1 MNWVDTG
8 SIMLSIRDL
17 MNGVL
22 REASPGRWDAYIPSP
37 SLQNHAASLARL
49 PGGELACVWF
59 GGTMEGMPDI
69 SIHMSIFDKDKGCWS
84 PAVKFVDNPTRS
96 EQNPLLFNAA
106 DGAVWLMYTSQVSGN
121 QETSVVRRR
130 VSPDGGKTFGPP
142 HTMIDAPGTFIR
154 QRIVT
159 LPSGDLL
166 LPVFKCRKVANEPWT
181 GNHDISAVFR
191 SKDGGTTWSQIDVPQ
206 SMGQVHMNIVE
217 AGNGKMIAVYRS
229 RWADHIHMSRSS
241 DGGAS
246 WSTPVPTVLPNNN
259 SSIQC
264 VRLGDGRLA
273 MVYNH
278 SSAANAEGRRTS
290 LYDELDDNAQQ
301 LSTPAQGRQAFWGAP
316 RAPMSLIFSTDNGE
330 TWTGRRDLEIG
341 DGYCL
346 SNNSVDGMNREFSYP
361 TLLEGPDGTLDIA
374 FTYFR
379 QGIKHVRLAI

>member
-1 MNWVDTG
+1 MSWVDDG
-8 SIMLSIRDL
+8 IIMSNIRNL
-17 MNGVL
+17 MDGIL
-22 REASPGRWDAYIPSP
+22 REAGSGRWDAYIPSP

-69 SIHMSIFDKDKGCWS
+69 SIHMSVFDEVRGRWL
-84 PAVKFVDNPTRS
+84 PATKFVDDPTRS

-121 QETSVVRRR
+121 QETSVIRRR
-130 VSPDGGKTFGPP
+130 LSSDCGKTFGPP

-154 QRIVT
+154 QRIFT
-159 LPSGDLL
+159 LSSGELL
-166 LPVFKCRKVANEPWT
+166 LPVFKCRKVGNEPWT
-181 GNHDISAVFR
+181 GNHDTSTVFR
-191 SKDGGTTWSQIDVPQ
+191 SGDGGATWTQTEVPE
-206 SMGQVHMNIVE
+206 STGHVHMNIVE
-217 AGNGKMIAVYRS
+217 AGTGNMLAVYRS

-246 WSTPVPTVLPNNN
+246 WSVPVPTVLPNNN

-290 LYDELDDNAQQ
+290 LYDELADSAPQA
-301 LSTPAQGRQAFWGAP
+301 SSPANGRQAFWGAP

-330 TWTGRRDLEIG
+330 TWTERMDLEIG

-361 TLLEGPDGTLDIA
+361 TLLEGTDGTLDIA

-379 QGIKHVRLAI
+379 QGIKHIRLAV

>member
-1 MNWVDTG
+1 
-8 SIMLSIRDL
+8 MLSIRDL
-17 MNGVL
+17 MDGVL
-22 REASPGRWDAYIPSP
+22 HVAGPGRWDSYIPSP

-69 SIHMSIFDKDKGCWS
+69 SIHMSIFDEGKGRWS
-84 PAVKFVDNPTRS
+84 PAVKFVDDPARS
-96 EQNPLLFNAA
+96 EQNPLLFTTA
-106 DGAVWLMYTSQVSGN
+106 DDTVWLMYTSQISGN
-121 QETSVVRRR
+121 QETSVIRRR
-130 VSPDGGKTFGPP
+130 ISGDGGKTFGPP

-154 QRIVT
+154 QRVMT

-181 GNHDISAVFR
+181 GNHDTSAVFR
-191 SKDGGTTWSQIDVPQ
+191 SMDGGTKWTQVDVPE
-206 SMGQVHMNIVE
+206 STGHVHMNIIKT
-217 AGNGKMIAVYRS
+217 GDGGMLAVYRS
-229 RWADHIHMSRSS
+229 RWADHIHMSRSK

-246 WSTPVPTVLPNNN
+246 WSVPVPTVLPNNN

-264 VRLGDGRLA
+264 ISLRDGRLA

-278 SSAANAEGRRTS
+278 SNAANAEGRRTS
-290 LYDELDDNAQQ
+290 LYDELDDNAPQA
-301 LSTPAQGRQAFWGAP
+301 SAQTHGRQAFWGAP
-316 RAPMSLIFSTDNGE
+316 RAPMSLIFSADNGK
-330 TWTGRRDLEIG
+330 TWTGRQDLEIG

-361 TLLEGPDGTLDIA
+361 TLLEGPDATLDIA

-379 QGIKHVRLAI
+379 QGIKHIRLAI